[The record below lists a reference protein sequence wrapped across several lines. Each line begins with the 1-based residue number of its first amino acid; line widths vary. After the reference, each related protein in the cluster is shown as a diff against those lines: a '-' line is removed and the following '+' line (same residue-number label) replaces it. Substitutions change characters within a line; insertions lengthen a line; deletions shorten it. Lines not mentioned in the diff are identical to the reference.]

1 MPNNSI
7 ANKIALIAAV
17 VVIALA
23 LGLFASAHGF
33 ADMRLA
39 IAFALQAA
47 LAVALVLHIF
57 KYSKSETPV
66 PGETSSR
73 EKAVRKE
80 TKEPE
85 GARPGEAVPPD
96 QSTEIISDTVGELR
110 TSVEVMQE
118 ELEEILDE
126 EVPAD
131 KEHMES
137 LYQEADR
144 LRKIIDGMEQMAK
157 AQALARALKKEPVQ
171 IEPLLKDI
179 VEKTR
184 LALPDRDIAYSVEC
198 DSALV
203 MTGDRE
209 CISLII
215 GNIADNAAK
224 AVKGAG
230 KVLLA
235 ASRRGGQVVLSVRDT
250 GTGIRRAH
258 LSHIYERFFRGTGSG
273 VGMGLAVVKE
283 LVDACGGKI
292 EVETAAGKGTTF
304 TVSIPSSS

>member
-7 ANKIALIAAV
+7 ANKIALIATV
-17 VVIALA
+17 VVLALA
-23 LGLFASAHGF
+23 LGLFATAKGF
-33 ADMRLA
+33 ADIRIA
-39 IAFALQAA
+39 IGFVLQAA
-47 LAVALVLHIF
+47 LAVALCLHIF
-57 KYSKSETPV
+57 LRTPKSEALALGDASP
-66 PGETSSR
+66 R
-73 EKAVRKE
+73 EKTTKRK
-80 TKEPE
+80 TKVPE
-85 GARPGEAVPPD
+85 NPRPGEAVPPT
-96 QSTEIISDTVGELR
+96 QSAEIITDTVGELR

-144 LRKIIDGMEQMAK
+144 LRKIIDGMEQMAQ
-157 AQALARALKKEPVQ
+157 AQALARDLKKGPVQ

-184 LALPDRDIAYSVEC
+184 LAVPDRDIAYSVEC
-198 DSALV
+198 DSTLI
-203 MTGDRE
+203 MTADRE
-209 CISLII
+209 CISLMI

-224 AVKGAG
+224 AVKAAG
-230 KVLLA
+230 SVVIA
-235 ASRRGGQVVLSVRDT
+235 ASRRGGQVVFSVRDT

-283 LVDACGGKI
+283 LADACGGKI
-292 EVETAAGKGTTF
+292 DVETAVGKGTTF
-304 TVSIPSSS
+304 TVSIPSS